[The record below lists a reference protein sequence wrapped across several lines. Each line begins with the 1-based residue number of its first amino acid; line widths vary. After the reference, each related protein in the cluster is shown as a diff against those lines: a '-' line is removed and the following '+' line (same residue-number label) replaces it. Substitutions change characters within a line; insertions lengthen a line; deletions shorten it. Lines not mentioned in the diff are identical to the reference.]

1 IFMDFKIPYSAQK
14 KLKEKLNFIY
24 GEQKTAEFYP
34 ELEDFI
40 LEFAA
45 EHPELRKQD
54 QGSARLSEKDS
65 VVICYGDHIQTEG
78 EPPLQTLNNFF
89 KNHLDSS
96 ISTIH
101 LLPFFPYSS
110 DDGFAVIDYKQVN
123 PEFGNWSDIEAIS
136 ENFSLMFDAVINH
149 ISSESKWFK
158 KYKKQEGKYANY
170 FIEADPEKDYSMV
183 TRPRAKPLLTE
194 VETAAGKK
202 HVWTTFSPDQID
214 LNFKETEVLLE
225 IIDVL
230 LFYAAQGAEI
240 IRLDA
245 IAYLWK
251 EIGTSC
257 IHLLET
263 HKIIQLF
270 KEIFKLVAPATLILT
285 ETNVPHEENI
295 SYFGQGVDEA
305 DMVYNFTLPPLV
317 LYSFLEEDASR
328 LTEWAASLEE
338 LEAGNYYFNFLAS
351 HDGVGL
357 RPVEGILTEN
367 QIKDVVKKVKAK
379 GGLVSYKTNSD
390 GSKSPYEINVSY
402 VDAVRDQDKK
412 IKLQVKQFMA
422 SQAIM
427 LALQGIPGIY
437 LHSLLGSENYEQGV
451 EETGAKRR
459 INREKLD
466 RGRLLN
472 ELNKEG
478 SFRKQVFDSYR
489 ELLKLRQKNK
499 AFAPASPQKILE
511 LDPNVFAVQ
520 RGEAEQKITALTN
533 VSAEVIELEIKADL
547 IKAGNKSALRDIIK
561 KEDYKIE
568 NDILYLKLAPYQNRW
583 LKAREE

>member
-1 IFMDFKIPYSAQK
+1 MDFKIPYSAQK

-34 ELEDFI
+34 VLKDFI
-40 LEFAA
+40 LEFA
-45 EHPELRKQD
+45 EKHPELRKRD
-54 QGSARLSEKDS
+54 QNSARLSEKDS

-78 EPPLQTLNNFF
+78 EAPLQTLNNFF
-89 KNHLDSS
+89 KNHLEQS

-110 DDGFAVIDYKQVN
+110 DDGFAVIDYKEVN
-123 PEFGNWSDIEAIS
+123 SDFGNWSDIEAIR

-149 ISSESKWFK
+149 ISAESKWFK

-170 FIEADPEKDYSMV
+170 FIEADPEKDYSKV

-257 IHLLET
+257 IHLPET
-263 HKIIQLF
+263 HKVIQLF
-270 KEIFKLVAPATLILT
+270 KEIFKLVAPETLILT

-317 LYSFLEEDASR
+317 LYSFLEEDASK

-357 RPVEGILTEN
+357 RPVEGILAEN
-367 QIKDVVKKVKAK
+367 QIENVVKKVKAK

-412 IKLQVKQFMA
+412 IELQVKQFMA

-427 LALQGIPGIY
+427 LALQGVPGIY
-437 LHSLLGSENYEQGV
+437 LHSLLGSENYQQGV
-451 EETGAKRR
+451 EESGENRR

-466 RGRLLN
+466 RDRLLA
-472 ELNKEG
+472 ELNEEN
-478 SFRKQVFDSYR
+478 SFRQQVFDSYR
-489 ELLKLRQKNK
+489 ELLKLRKENA
-499 AFAPASPQKILE
+499 AFAPDSLQKILE
-511 LDPNVFAVQ
+511 LDRRVFAVQ
-520 RGEAEQKITALTN
+520 RGEGEQKIIALCN
-533 VSAEVIELEIKADL
+533 VSASPVELEIA
-547 IKAGNKSALRDIIK
+547 ADIIQSK
-561 KEDYKIE
+561 AQNYFEDIIESRDYKIE
-568 NDILYLKLAPYQNRW
+568 AKSLKLKLAPYQSRW

>member
-1 IFMDFKIPYSAQK
+1 MGFEIPNSARKKIKK
-14 KLKEKLNFIY
+14 KLNSIY
-24 GEQKTAEFYP
+24 GKKKTAEFYP
-34 ELEDFI
+34 RLENFI

-45 EHPELRKQD
+45 EQPELRNKERK
-54 QGSARLSEKDS
+54 SARLTEKDC
-65 VVICYGDHIQTEG
+65 VVICYGDHIQTEN

-89 KNHLDSS
+89 KNHLKER

-101 LLPFFPYSS
+101 ILPFFPYSS
-110 DDGFAVIDYKQVN
+110 DAGFAVIDYKEVN
-123 PEFGNWSDIEAIS
+123 PDFGDWSDIEAIRD
-136 ENFSLMFDAVINH
+136 NFSLMFDAVINH
-149 ISSESKWFK
+149 ISSESEWFK
-158 KYKKQEGKYANY
+158 KYKKQEGKYSNY
-170 FIEADPEKDYSMV
+170 FIEADPEKDYSEV

-214 LNFKETEVLLE
+214 LNYKSTEVLLE

-257 IHLLET
+257 IHLPET
-263 HKIIQLF
+263 HKMIQLF
-270 KEIFKLVAPATLILT
+270 KEIFKLVAPETLILT

-317 LYSFLEEDASR
+317 LYSFLEEDAAK
-328 LTEWAASLEE
+328 LTEWADSLEE

-357 RPVEGILTEN
+357 RPVEGILKEK
-367 QIKDVVKKVKAK
+367 QIERIVKKIKEK
-379 GGLVSYKTNSD
+379 GGYVSYKTNSD
-390 GSKSPYEINVSY
+390 GSKSPYELNVSY
-402 VDAVRDQDKK
+402 VDAVRDQAKDTK
-412 IKLQVKQFMA
+412 IQVKQFIA

-437 LHSLLGSENYEQGV
+437 LHSLLGSENYQQGV
-451 EETGAKRR
+451 EESGENRR

-466 RGRLLN
+466 RDSLLAELN
-472 ELNKEG
+472 EEN
-478 SFRKQVFDSYR
+478 SFRQQVFDRYR
-489 ELLKLRQKNK
+489 ELLKLRKENE

-511 LDPNVFAVQ
+511 LDRRVFAVQ
-520 RGEAEQKITALTN
+520 RGEDEQKITVLCN
-533 VSAEVIELEIKADL
+533 VSASPVELEIEAA
-547 IKAGNKSALRDIIK
+547 IIQSEAENYFEDILNSR
-561 KEDYKIE
+561 DYKIK
-568 NDILYLKLAPYQNRW
+568 NNSLKLKLAPYQNRW
-583 LKAREE
+583 LKARR

>member
-1 IFMDFKIPYSAQK
+1 MDFKIPYSAQEK
-14 KLKEKLNFIY
+14 IKEKLNFIY
-24 GEQKTAEFYP
+24 GKEKTAAFYP
-34 ELEDFI
+34 VLEDFI

-45 EHPELRKQD
+45 EHPELRKRDQD
-54 QGSARLSEKDS
+54 SARLSEKDS
-65 VVICYGDHIQTEG
+65 VVICYGDHIQSEG
-78 EPPLQTLNNFF
+78 DPPLQTLNEFF
-89 KNHLDSS
+89 KNHLEES

-110 DDGFAVIDYKQVN
+110 DDGFAVIDYKEVN
-123 PEFGNWSDIEAIS
+123 PDFGDWSDIEALRA
-136 ENFSLMFDAVINH
+136 NFSLMFDAVVNH
-149 ISSESKWFK
+149 ISAESKWFE

-170 FIEADPEKDYSMV
+170 FIEADPEKDYSEV

-257 IHLLET
+257 IHLPET
-263 HKIIQLF
+263 HKVIQLF
-270 KEIFKLVAPATLILT
+270 KEIFKLVAPETLILT

-295 SYFGQGVDEA
+295 SYFGEGVDEA

-317 LYSFLEEDASR
+317 LYSFLEEDASK

-357 RPVEGILTEN
+357 RPVEGILNEN
-367 QIKDVVKKVKAK
+367 QIEDVVKKVKAK

-402 VDAVRDQDKK
+402 VDAVRDQENE
-412 IKLQVKQFMA
+412 IELQVKQFMA

-427 LALQGIPGIY
+427 LALQGVPGIY
-437 LHSLLGSENYEQGV
+437 LHSLLGSENYQQGV
-451 EETGAKRR
+451 EESGENRR

-466 RGRLLN
+466 RDRLLS
-472 ELNKEG
+472 ELKEQG
-478 SFRKQVFDSYR
+478 SFREQVFNSYR
-489 ELLKLRQKNK
+489 QLLKLRKENE
-499 AFAPASPQKILE
+499 AFAPESPQNILE
-511 LDPNVFAVQ
+511 LERRVFAVQ
-520 RGEAEQKITALTN
+520 RGEGDQKITALIN
-533 VSAEVIELEIKADL
+533 VSDRPIQLEIKTDL
-547 IKAGNKSALRDIIK
+547 IKAGNGSVLRDIITE
-561 KEDYKIE
+561 EDYKIE
-568 NDILYLKLAPYQNRW
+568 NNSLKVKLKPYQNRW
-583 LKAREE
+583 LKARR